1 MNDLIAVAVGILDNP
16 LIRDK
21 VIAAAEAAFDKY
33 VEPIDIPGPDVVI
46 DPILRAAIGPVVGA
60 VYDGIIKELKE
71 RADA

>member
-1 MNDLIAVAVGILDNP
+1 MNDLISIAVGLLDNP
-16 LIRDK
+16 IMRAK
-21 VIAAAEAAFDKY
+21 AIAAAEAAFDKY

-71 RADA
+71 RANA